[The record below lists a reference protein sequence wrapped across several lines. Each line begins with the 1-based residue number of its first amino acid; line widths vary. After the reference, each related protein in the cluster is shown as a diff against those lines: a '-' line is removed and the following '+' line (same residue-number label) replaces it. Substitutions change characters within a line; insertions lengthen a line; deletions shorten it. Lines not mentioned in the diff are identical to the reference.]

1 MVRWM
6 AAGVDFAGMSME
18 DGDLFRILVSM
29 FLGVFI
35 VSLIWSLTSDRRSA
49 PPF

>member
-6 AAGVDFAGMSME
+6 AAAVDFAGMSMD
-18 DGDLFRILVSM
+18 DGDLLRILVSM

>member
-6 AAGVDFAGMSME
+6 AAVDFAGMSME
-18 DGDLFRILVSM
+18 DGDLLRILVSM

-35 VSLIWSLTSDRRSA
+35 VSLVWSLTSDRRSA

>member
-1 MVRWM
+1 M
-6 AAGVDFAGMSME
+6 ASWTAAAWDIGATAAD
-18 DGDLFRILVSM
+18 DGDLLRLGVSL

-35 VSLIWSLTSDRRSA
+35 VSLVWTLSSGRRSA

>member
-6 AAGVDFAGMSME
+6 AAGVDFAGMSFE
-18 DGDLFRILVSM
+18 DGDLLRIFVSM

>member
-6 AAGVDFAGMSME
+6 SAATDVAGMSMD
-18 DGDLFRILVSM
+18 DGDLVRIFISM

-35 VSLIWSLTSDRRSA
+35 VSLVWSLTSDRSSA

>member
-1 MVRWM
+1 
-6 AAGVDFAGMSME
+6 ME
-18 DGDLFRILVSM
+18 EDDLMRIFISL

-35 VSLIWSLTSDRRSA
+35 VSLIWSLSSDRRSG

>member
-1 MVRWM
+1 MVRWLS
-6 AAGVDFAGMSME
+6 AAVNFAGMSME
-18 DGDLFRILVSM
+18 DGDLLRILVSM

-35 VSLIWSLTSDRRSA
+35 VSLVWSLTSDRRSA